1 MWQIKNPMKQFSY
14 FEQSAERAS
23 RLIEGMP
30 LDQVVLNRLLLFVV
44 RELQER
50 QNRFLTAYGMNS
62 SNFLALA
69 MILTGEKGRI
79 NPCDLSD
86 TLMASRTNVT
96 RVVDQLVAAGWVR
109 RTSGENDRRRV
120 HLSVTD
126 QGLSVLEEILP
137 KLWQGTATLWGIFT
151 AEEQAQMNR
160 LLRKLLARLEE
171 GGLADGE

>member
-1 MWQIKNPMKQFSY
+1 M
-14 FEQSAERAS
+14 
-23 RLIEGMP
+23 
-30 LDQVVLNRLLLFVV
+30 
-44 RELQER
+44 
-50 QNRFLTAYGMNS
+50 
-62 SNFLALA
+62 
-69 MILTGEKGRI
+69 
-79 NPCDLSD
+79 
-86 TLMASRTNVT
+86 
-96 RVVDQLVAAGWVR
+96 R

-160 LLRKLLARLEE
+160 LLRNLLARLEE